1 MFGWSHDE
9 FRQVRFGTSEQ
20 AKLDRLRIFYEN
32 TKLFV
37 IDEINAVSAAQLGL
51 MDEMMC
57 KIFDPDRQQ
66 KLPDGTPKPFGG
78 KTMVFMGDSA
88 QLRPV
93 DGVAIYDSGSTG
105 KSDDS
110 FGRARN
116 RLYCSQVKAR
126 AARGQQLY
134 VKFLSSSCIWLKR
147 GFRNRGLLEEIFDRV
162 RNGEQ
167 TRDDLEKIMYQ
178 RGRFPQVLTDCG
190 IHYSNESC
198 TLFNYQDL
206 WRSCQQQQPPT
217 RVYVSRAG
225 YHTTGDNDQVVRTLS
240 TIQSNQYQFAPDVL
254 CVAEGCEVRLV
265 KNLNVAAGL
274 VNSASGTVSRVIYN
288 NADVPALMR
297 GEHPPAYCIVVRFP
311 GFRGFLKSPD
321 SNEREFPLPD
331 RQLVPLYRVKFFPD
345 RVPGWIRKK
354 QSPST
359 WYREQFPIDL
369 SRHITAH
376 RAQGQTWKN
385 RLLSV
390 NLNLESPDNRTPP
403 DVASIIYVA
412 CTRINELKN
421 LFVQPIFPTVWDH
434 IGQSE
439 MDKLRRQAEDRLQ
452 KDAEAFALKIGSY
465 REFQQE
471 QAFVPDYTNNAKEW
485 QDIVGANEPP
495 PSAAST
501 APAQSMDIDP
511 SNDDGWLSAVASE
524 RHIGIDQGVRNWAM
538 VAVDRTI
545 DSKPIVVGAELYDLR
560 QEGLNVNK
568 FDVAD
573 LVLILQTKTV
583 LTSWMQLP
591 GHPALDPPTPHV
603 DRVIVH
609 IEQISKKNK
618 YNKQFTID
626 LGRSLQRL
634 ANVERCVVKLSH
646 PHVHRRTGPM
656 FKMGN
661 RIVAACGLSV
671 PSDESTTTTQRKRR
685 TEEPM
690 AGPSA
695 PPAKRARPSRTAE
708 QVNDESDVEPDDV
721 DSRLDANSNDYRTR
735 KRMSSAIFQYIIKA
749 DAEQQEELGMDVN
762 DHLQRVWQQ
771 RIAGKQITKFD
782 DLGDAFLHAVDEL
795 LCGTS
800 SYRPLIPS
808 MPSLHIN
815 RTVVL
820 AVFPRNIYWI
830 VLRCAWNLFTVEN
843 LGVSPS
849 YLQPQHTF
857 RLPDTR
863 NFVKNQLDPS
873 LQAALVDMSPSE
885 LYTGVEQIKIVIK
898 QLTANQQHGLP
909 NNRAAGALTNCVVN
923 VAKKIC
929 DEAATGDSQL
939 CQRNTKKEGCIYTR
953 TLPSG
958 QKFQVVR
965 STGKHTNAM
974 LACLQWAKKNIP
986 QFVESRRLHMTRV
999 EKTSFFN
1006 ALEELAAPD
1015 VENRQM
1021 EMVRISDHVASHL
1034 QSNTFPVAET
1044 RTVLADLI
1052 LIGLN
1057 INGQY
1062 ISAISTSYRRTG
1074 TKMDI
1079 ISKLDLELQLF
1090 GK

>member
-1 MFGWSHDE
+1 MRKRRHVRWSTVIYSKPAYQYEPVERNVTTTQTLYYDLDAEKRKQLYRAYQELVCYVPWKVSPEHSFLSVNVQELLKDKSFDPEMDSRYSLRRLEFFHKKYMELWEAGDVAKPGTQWQRDNQYCYTMHLTNQHNRDIRLDRADNNGVFTARYEAADELVDTTVELRAPITDELEEPDVLSALNFLPADTFREILEQEPPKLDDIKVAFPLEYTFQRREELVAGNKATLFMADPPAPTVPRENMTYWHNKAIDLVVGGRQQVIYIYGKAGTGKTEVALHICQHFKGAVQAGAGTGKASSNFNGPTTHAMFGWSHDE

-32 TKLFV
+32 TKVFV

-134 VKFLSSSCIWLKR
+134 VKFLSPSCIWLKR

-162 RNGEQ
+162 RNGQQ

-671 PSDESTTTTQRKRR
+671 PSDESTTSTQRKRR
-685 TEEPM
+685 TKNRWP
-690 AGPSA
+690 GRLHP
-695 PPAKRARPSRTAE
+695 RPRE
-708 QVNDESDVEPDDV
+708 RDNHVRPNQVDDESDVEPDDV
-721 DSRLDANSNDYRTR
+721 R
-735 KRMSSAIFQYIIKA
+735 
-749 DAEQQEELGMDVN
+749 
-762 DHLQRVWQQ
+762 
-771 RIAGKQITKFD
+771 
-782 DLGDAFLHAVDEL
+782 
-795 LCGTS
+795 
-800 SYRPLIPS
+800 
-808 MPSLHIN
+808 
-815 RTVVL
+815 
-820 AVFPRNIYWI
+820 
-830 VLRCAWNLFTVEN
+830 
-843 LGVSPS
+843 
-849 YLQPQHTF
+849 QP
-857 RLPDTR
+857 
-863 NFVKNQLDPS
+863 
-873 LQAALVDMSPSE
+873 
-885 LYTGVEQIKIVIK
+885 TG
-898 QLTANQQHGLP
+898 
-909 NNRAAGALTNCVVN
+909 C
-923 VAKKIC
+923 
-929 DEAATGDSQL
+929 
-939 CQRNTKKEGCIYTR
+939 
-953 TLPSG
+953 
-958 QKFQVVR
+958 
-965 STGKHTNAM
+965 
-974 LACLQWAKKNIP
+974 
-986 QFVESRRLHMTRV
+986 
-999 EKTSFFN
+999 
-1006 ALEELAAPD
+1006 
-1015 VENRQM
+1015 
-1021 EMVRISDHVASHL
+1021 
-1034 QSNTFPVAET
+1034 
-1044 RTVLADLI
+1044 
-1052 LIGLN
+1052 
-1057 INGQY
+1057 
-1062 ISAISTSYRRTG
+1062 
-1074 TKMDI
+1074 
-1079 ISKLDLELQLF
+1079 
-1090 GK
+1090 